1 MSSSQG
7 GGDSKLFARSIATI
21 HPTHYEPLSIV
32 QSLVTSMAMFL
43 AYVPPSY
50 YGSRPMTMQ
59 GKVAELRLELNSG
72 GKKDKNFS
80 QKKIALKKIVAN
92 MTMSNNEMVQLFP
105 DIIQCMNIPN
115 LEIKKMCFLFLVNY
129 ARMKPEL
136 AVKAIPVLEQVRRIP
151 QNEAEETGAD
161 NRNRIWKT
169 RTPLV
174 RALTLRTMSYV
185 HVKEFVEATVP
196 IVKQLLRDSDPYV
209 RKTAAFCVAKL
220 YDHDRHMV
228 EHSDL
233 IERLNSLLRDDNP
246 TVVASALAGLMDI
259 WERSDAIKLTIDY
272 SNASKMVAI
281 LPDCSEWGQTYI
293 LEALMSYVPQ
303 EAGEATLLAE
313 RIAPRLSHSNSA
325 VVLTCIRV
333 ILYLMNYIADEKQIS
348 ALCRKL
354 SPPLV
359 TLLAKGPE
367 VQYLALRN
375 ALLILQRR
383 PEVLRNDIRVFFCKY
398 NDPIYVKVTKLELIF
413 MLANEKN
420 IDEVLTEL
428 REYATEVDVH
438 FVRKAVRAIGKLA
451 IKIEPAARRCINL
464 LLELVATKVPYIVQ
478 EATVVIRNIFRKY
491 PNQYESIIGTLCEN
505 LDSLDEPEAKA
516 AMVWVIGQYAAR
528 IENSDVLLEDFLYS
542 FAEEPVEVQLA
553 LLTATVKLFIQRPT
567 KGQDLVPKV
576 LKWATEETDNPDLRD
591 RAYMYWRLL
600 STDMNVAK
608 QIVMGEKP
616 AITAESEKL
625 DPQTLE
631 EMCLN
636 VGTLAT
642 IYLKPVQTVFRSAR
656 PRRLPDSPAL
666 QKDRLPTSQNLPTF
680 ESQKHL
686 SMLGMG
692 GQPAVVR
699 TSNQGGL
706 AGSDG
711 YAQQQQQQQQAG
723 GVTDQSVINDADAY
737 FAGIGSQ
744 QMAAMGVND
753 DHGDSAFGG
762 GGHEAGYV
770 VNQYAPQQVFRPAQ
784 GGGSNGDL
792 LML

>member
-1 MSSSQG
+1 MSSKKDG
-7 GGDSKLFARSIATI
+7 AGDSKLFARA
-21 HPTHYEPLSIV
+21 L
-32 QSLVTSMAMFL
+32 QSTAKTMALFLYYNPPVTL
-43 AYVPPSY
+43 EKLR
-50 YGSRPMTMQ
+50 SRQ
-59 GKVAELRLELNSG
+59 GKVAELRLELNGG

-80 QKKIALKKIVAN
+80 MKKIALKRIVAN
-92 MTMSNNEMVQLFP
+92 MTMSNNDMVALFP
-105 DIIQCMNIPN
+105 DVIACMNLPS
-115 LEIKKMCFLFLVNY
+115 LEIKKMCFLYLVNY
-129 ARMKPEL
+129 ARVRPEI
-136 AVKAIPVLEQVRRIP
+136 AVKAIPVLELDMEDS
-151 QNEAEETGAD
+151 N
-161 NRNRIWKT
+161 
-169 RTPLV
+169 PLV
-174 RALTLRTMSYV
+174 RALALRTMSYI
-185 HVKEFVEATVP
+185 HVRDFVEAAVP
-196 IVKQLLRDSDPYV
+196 IVKNMLRDADPYV
-209 RKTAAFCVAKL
+209 RKTAAFSVAKL
-220 YDHDRHMV
+220 YDHDQSVV
-228 EHSDL
+228 EGSDL

-246 TVVASALAGLMDI
+246 TVVASALAALMDI

-303 EAGEATLLAE
+303 DCGEASLLAE
-313 RIAPRLSHSNSA
+313 RIAPRLSHSNSS

-333 ILYLMNYIADEKQIS
+333 ILYLLNYIADEKQIS

-383 PEVLRNDIRVFFCKY
+383 PEVLKNDIRVFFCKY

-413 MLANEKN
+413 MLANEHN

-428 REYATEVDVH
+428 REYATEIDVH

-451 IKIEPAARRCINL
+451 IKIEPAAPRCINL
-464 LLELVATKVPYIVQ
+464 LLELVATKVTYIVQ
-478 EATVVIRNIFRKY
+478 EATVVIRNIFRRY
-491 PNQYESIIGTLCEN
+491 PNQYESIISTLCEH

-516 AMVWVIGQYAAR
+516 AMVWVIGEYADR
-528 IENSDVLLEDFLYS
+528 IENSDALLDDFLYA
-542 FAEEPVEVQLA
+542 FKEEPVEVQLA

-567 KGQDLVPKV
+567 RGQELVPKV

-600 STDMNVAK
+600 STDVGLAK

-616 AITAESEKL
+616 PITAESEQL
-625 DPQTLE
+625 EATILE

-642 IYLKPVQTVFRSAR
+642 VYLKPVQTVFRSAR
-656 PRRLPDSPAL
+656 VRKLPDSPAL
-666 QKDRLPTSQNLPTF
+666 QKQNLPTDIDTN
-680 ESQKHL
+680 KTI
-686 SMLGMG
+686 SMFGRG
-692 GQPAVVR
+692 GQPTDIDLRSRAA
-699 TSNQGGL
+699 
-706 AGSDG
+706 AGANG
-711 YAQQQQQQQQAG
+711 NQQA
-723 GVTDQSVINDADAY
+723 INDADAY
-737 FAGIGSQ
+737 FNSVAPQ
-744 QMAAMGVND
+744 QMAALRMDGGD
-753 DHGDSAFGG
+753 DLFDGG
-762 GGHEAGYV
+762 NVTGYV
-770 VNQYAPQQVFRPAQ
+770 VNAHAPQAVMQPTQ